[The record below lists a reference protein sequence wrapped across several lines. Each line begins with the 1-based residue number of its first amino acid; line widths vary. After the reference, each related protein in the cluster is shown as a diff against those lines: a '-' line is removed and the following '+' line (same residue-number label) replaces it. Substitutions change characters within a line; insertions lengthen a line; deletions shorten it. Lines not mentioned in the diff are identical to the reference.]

1 MRVQLPASDFGD
13 QRTGCWDISATFTTE
28 VKDKYNIFSPMPESI
43 SRKYELQSSFTF
55 SRMRLSKNRMVLK
68 QVVDLLHTEEKEVE
82 E

>member
-1 MRVQLPASDFGD
+1 MLNY
-13 QRTGCWDISATFTTE
+13 TDITQNIIF
-28 VKDKYNIFSPMPESI
+28 VKDKYNIFSPLPGSI

-55 SRMRLSKNRMVLK
+55 SRMRLSNNRMVLK